1 MTISRPSPFF
11 APGSKT
17 TDQSLA
23 IISLKRDQQI
33 PAVLQTSTSSKSEDT
48 ITNTRFGSFP
58 HSTLLN
64 QPWGSQV
71 IASNVNAQSAR
82 KGKKRK
88 REDND
93 SQDKANEDDED
104 GDGTLPTFEAA
115 ASGFAHVLPPTP
127 ELWTVSLPHRTQV
140 VYTPDYSFIL
150 QKLRVRPGD
159 SIIEA
164 GAGSGSFTHAAARAV
179 FNGHTAK
186 TPSQKNGRSSKKR
199 KRLGQVYSFE
209 YHEPRY
215 QEICKEV
222 VQHGLSGV
230 VTATHRDVYA
240 DGFALSDPSSPVRAN
255 AVFLD
260 LPAPWLALPHLSRTS
275 PNSPLNPKTTTHLC
289 TFSPCIEQV
298 QRTIEKMRELGW
310 VEIHMFE
317 VSHKRIDVR
326 RELISLDYEGL
337 RGVNAS
343 AASVDEAIGRLRE
356 LEGKGKVWHAKDE
369 KNGKKAS
376 KDDQNSKGGKKELA
390 KEGAEPQVESRKDR
404 LARIKEQDKDRKPW
418 KEGRLVHRSES
429 ELKTH
434 TSYLTF
440 ALLPRAWSAEDEE
453 KARSQVTS
461 AEKGKQQ

>member
-1 MTISRPSPFF
+1 MTISNPSPFF
-11 APGSKT
+11 APSST
-17 TDQSLA
+17 TTNKSLA

-33 PAVLQTSTSSKSEDT
+33 PTVLQAITPADPEDA

-71 IASNVNAQSAR
+71 IASNVNAQNAKR
-82 KGKKRK
+82 GKKRK
-88 REDND
+88 REDNA
-93 SQDKANEDDED
+93 KEDDED
-104 GDGTLPTFEAA
+104 ADGTLPAFEAA
-115 ASGFAHVLPPTP
+115 ASGFAHILPPTP

-179 FNGHTAK
+179 FNGH
-186 TPSQKNGRSSKKR
+186 SSKKR
-199 KRLGQVYSFE
+199 KRIGQVYSFE
-209 YHEPRY
+209 YHEPRFA
-215 QEICKEV
+215 ELCKEV
-222 VQHGLSGV
+222 AEHGLDDV
-230 VTATHRDVYA
+230 VTATHRDVYT
-240 DGFALSDPSSPVRAN
+240 DGFTLTDSSTSLKAN

-260 LPAPWLALPHLSRTS
+260 LPAPWLALPHLSRSST
-275 PNSPLNPKTTTHLC
+275 NSPLNPKTTTHIC

-298 QRTIEKMRELGW
+298 QRTVEKLRELGW

-343 AASVDEAIGRLRE
+343 AASVDEAMARLRE

-369 KNGKKAS
+369 MNGTP
-376 KDDQNSKGGKKELA
+376 KGKGAKKEQSEVA
-390 KEGAEPQVESRKDR
+390 IDGEEPQIESRKDR

-418 KEGRLVHRSES
+418 KEGRLVHRTEA

-453 KARSQVTS
+453 KARSEFKISENGKKQDSESKKS
-461 AEKGKQQ
+461 AEKS